1 MNNRLKTLTK
11 GIADVSP
18 LMIPVVPFGIIF
30 GVIGMEL
37 GLSAYMTFGM
47 SVIIFG
53 GASQIVLLQLF
64 SGGASSLVAITSVGA
79 VNSRHLLY
87 GAVFS
92 EYLSHLKLTWKIILS
107 YILIDQAFAVSNT
120 YFKKNK
126 ENEFKHYHLLG
137 AGFTC
142 WTIWQIS
149 TILGIV
155 LGSVVP
161 EELGLSFT
169 ISLTF
174 LALLIND
181 FRKFKNIIVM
191 MVSGIVATIGY
202 NAIPFQAYIIVA
214 ALSALLVATLLTL
227 INLKKKI
234 MHWSTIIYCGMI
246 TYLTRFS
253 MIFLLKEDILND
265 KTKKVLS
272 YVPSAI
278 FPAIIFP
285 PIFLD
290 SAGSL
295 DIESNPKIFAAI
307 LAIIVGYMSRSILVT
322 IFVGLISYW
331 FLIFVYY
338 Q

>member
-1 MNNRLKTLTK
+1 MNKRLKTLTK
-11 GIADVSP
+11 GITDVSP

-37 GLSAYMTFGM
+37 GLSSYMTFGM

-64 SGGASSLVAITSVGA
+64 SGGASSLVTITSVGA

-92 EYLSHLKLTWKIILS
+92 EYLSHLKLSWKIILS
-107 YILIDQAFAVSNT
+107 YVLIDQAFAVSNT

-126 ENEFKHYHLLG
+126 EDEFKHYHLLG

-142 WTIWQIS
+142 WTVWQIS

-181 FRKFKNIIVM
+181 FRKYKNIIVM
-191 MVSGIVATIGY
+191 LVSGVVATIGY
-202 NAIPFQAYIIVA
+202 NSIPFQAYIIVA
-214 ALSALLVATLLTL
+214 SLSALLVASLLTL
-227 INLKKKI
+227 MDLKRK
-234 MHWSTIIYCGMI
+234 
-246 TYLTRFS
+246 
-253 MIFLLKEDILND
+253 
-265 KTKKVLS
+265 
-272 YVPSAI
+272 
-278 FPAIIFP
+278 
-285 PIFLD
+285 
-290 SAGSL
+290 
-295 DIESNPKIFAAI
+295 
-307 LAIIVGYMSRSILVT
+307 
-322 IFVGLISYW
+322 
-331 FLIFVYY
+331 
-338 Q
+338 